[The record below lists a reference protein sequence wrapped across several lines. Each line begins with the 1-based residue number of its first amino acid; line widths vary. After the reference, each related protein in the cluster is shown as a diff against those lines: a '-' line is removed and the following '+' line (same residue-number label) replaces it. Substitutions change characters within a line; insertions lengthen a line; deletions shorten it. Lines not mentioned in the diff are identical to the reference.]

1 MQWNLTQVFVSN
13 KQLCTPPEG
22 ALTAN
27 RGRHC
32 LFCNKKKECLLKFLP
47 LQYFRNN
54 MPPMRINLCIPW
66 CVIDKGFS
74 AVQGKIVGLELFTG
88 GHARPSLFCGSACYK
103 EKRVNQSTV
112 VCSVQRRTHIKWY
125 TGLEWILHES
135 HRGRGIWGE
144 AHPPQLIRGREACL
158 WSSHRIYSPHPWTK
172 KRGNEG
178 SD

>member
-112 VCSVQRRTHIKWY
+112 VCSVQRRTHIKSGMIYRTRVDSAWV
-125 TGLEWILHES
+125 
-135 HRGRGIWGE
+135 
-144 AHPPQLIRGREACL
+144 PPRTRNMR
-158 WSSHRIYSPHPWTK
+158 WSSSSTVDPG
-172 KRGNEG
+172 KRGLPVII
-178 SD
+178 S